1 MDAGK
6 RTINDIFT
14 GSKMLEIPFF
24 QRSYVW
30 KENEWERMLEDI
42 ENVCVTR
49 EPYFMGAVILKQ
61 QLTQSN
67 STIGDVRTVIDGQQ
81 RLTTLSI
88 LLKVLCLKTGA
99 LKKFDKRF
107 RLDDDR
113 PVLQHSFNDVA
124 SYNRIMDLQ
133 KIEELPYQDTITN
146 AYTYFA
152 KKLDTSKVDFD
163 VICSKVM
170 FVGIDLNY
178 DENEQQIFDTI
189 NSLGVRLTTAELL
202 KNYFFSR
209 DDLPLYKTHWRDFFE
224 KDEDT
229 RSYWGQEIITG
240 RTKRTFIDLFFYS
253 LLQILIQDSSY
264 AVRAEDKVAFSRVK
278 SLFPSY
284 KKFVGGYLGGDKN
297 AFLQE
302 MVEYAEVFR
311 DKIDGSVV
319 DKELPKDASVDRI
332 NVLIFALDTTTL
344 IPYVLFIEKN
354 VQDEQQKR
362 RLYEYLESYIMR
374 RLVTRQT
381 TKNYN
386 QLFTER
392 LISNQ
397 ITTKE
402 SFIDYLA
409 KQTDKIN
416 YMPTDNEVAE
426 AFHTSVLTNKYAAG
440 TIYLLESKI
449 RNEQMNSTQ
458 LLGIRKYSLEHLMP
472 KKWRNHWEFDGTDE
486 QAIKR
491 DRALLTLGNLA
502 IITQSLNASIRDS
515 EWSVKLAGK
524 GTQDGLKKYAT
535 GIETISKYLNYAEW
549 NENCINERADNLA
562 SKAIK
567 VWCFQ

>member
-42 ENVCVTR
+42 ENVCVTK
-49 EPYFMGAVILKQ
+49 EPYFMGSVILKQ

-67 STIGDVRTVIDGQQ
+67 SAIGDVRTVIDGQQ

-88 LLKVLCLKTGA
+88 LLKVLCLKTNA
-99 LKKFDKRF
+99 LRKFDKRF

-202 KNYFFSR
+202 KNHFFSR
-209 DDLPLYKTHWRDFFE
+209 DDLDLYKTHWQNVFE
-224 KDEDT
+224 KDEET
-229 RSYWGQEIITG
+229 RNYWGQEIVTG
-240 RTKRTFIDLFFYS
+240 RIKRTFIDLFFYS

-264 AVRAEDKVAFSRVK
+264 AVRAEDKVAFARVE

-284 KKFVGGYLGGDKN
+284 KKFVGSYLGGDKN
-297 AFLQE
+297 VLLQE
-302 MVEYAEVFR
+302 MVEYAGVFR
-311 DKIDGSVV
+311 DKIDGTVV
-319 DKELPKDASVDRI
+319 DKEVPKDASIDRI

-344 IPYVLFIEKN
+344 IPYILFIEKN
-354 VQDEQQKR
+354 VQDEQQKK

-402 SFIDYLA
+402 SLINYLA

-416 YMPTDNEVAE
+416 YMPTDNEVTE

-449 RNEQMNSTQ
+449 RNEQMSSTQ

-472 KKWRNHWEFDGTDE
+472 KKWRNHWVFNGTDE
-486 QAIKR
+486 QAMKR
-491 DRALLTLGNLA
+491 DRTLLTLGNLA

-524 GTQDGLKKYAT
+524 ATRDGLKKYAT

-549 NENCINERADNLA
+549 NESCINERADNLA

>member
-30 KENEWERMLEDI
+30 KESEWERMLEDI
-42 ENVCVTR
+42 ENVCVTK
-49 EPYFMGAVILKQ
+49 EPYFMGSVILKQ

-67 STIGDVRTVIDGQQ
+67 SMVGDVRTVIDGQQ

-209 DDLPLYKTHWRDFFE
+209 DDLPLYKTHWRDVFE

-229 RSYWGQEIITG
+229 CSYWGQEIITG

-319 DKELPKDASVDRI
+319 DKELPKDASIDRI

-416 YMPTDNEVAE
+416 YMPTDNEVTE

-472 KKWRNHWEFDGTDE
+472 KKWRNHWGFDGTDE

-502 IITQSLNASIRDS
+502 IITRSLNASIRDS

>member
-49 EPYFMGAVILKQ
+49 EPYFMGSVILKQ

-113 PVLQHSFNDVA
+113 SVLQHSFNDVA

-209 DDLPLYKTHWRDFFE
+209 DDLPLYKTHWRDVFE

-319 DKELPKDASVDRI
+319 DKELPKDASIDRI

-416 YMPTDNEVAE
+416 YMPTDNEVTE

-472 KKWRNHWEFDGTDE
+472 KKWRNHWGFDGTDE

>member
-49 EPYFMGAVILKQ
+49 EPHFMGSVILKQ

-209 DDLPLYKTHWRDFFE
+209 DDLPLYKTHWRDVFE

-319 DKELPKDASVDRI
+319 DKELPKDASIDRI

-416 YMPTDNEVAE
+416 YMPTDNEVTE

-472 KKWRNHWEFDGTDE
+472 KKWRNHWGFDGTDE

-502 IITQSLNASIRDS
+502 IITKSLNASIRDS

>member
-30 KENEWERMLEDI
+30 KESEWERMLEDI
-42 ENVCVTR
+42 ENVCVTK
-49 EPYFMGAVILKQ
+49 EPYFMGSVILKQ

-67 STIGDVRTVIDGQQ
+67 STVGDVRTVIDGQQ

-209 DDLPLYKTHWRDFFE
+209 DDLPLYKTHWRDVFE

-319 DKELPKDASVDRI
+319 DKELPKDASIDRI

-416 YMPTDNEVAE
+416 YMPTDNEVTE

>member
-49 EPYFMGAVILKQ
+49 EPYFMGSVILKQ

-209 DDLPLYKTHWRDFFE
+209 DDLPLYKTHWRDVFE

-319 DKELPKDASVDRI
+319 DKELPKDASIDRI

-416 YMPTDNEVAE
+416 YMPTDNEVTE

-472 KKWRNHWEFDGTDE
+472 KKWRNHWGFDGTDE